1 MTFDWVNAENA
12 SPPCVK
18 VYEADEET
26 GEPVRDV
33 AVFYPGNGYDAQAL
47 AVELVGRLNRAAW
60 AAEDLMPPPD
70 QKPGVMLYVGGSK
83 LAFRCSCGCNVF
95 TRAPDGGQHYYCNS
109 CRSYYSGD

>member
-1 MTFDWVNAENA
+1 MTFDWVNTENA

-60 AAEDLMPPPD
+60 AEEEKAPD
-70 QKPGVMLYVGGSK
+70 KNLP
-83 LAFRCSCGCNVF
+83 CGCHCS
-95 TRAPDGGQHYYCNS
+95 GGCADPYAACALPCAAHIPL
-109 CRSYYSGD
+109 